1 MQATTPSMRA
11 VPPAIVRWS
20 AMALCLAVSIPGMI
34 VSSIGDNLGAA
45 ITFGTV
51 GAIASL
57 CLIAVTAVVV
67 DPSPMRPIVAAGPAV
82 GTANAGA
89 AGRSPTPDLEV
100 IGAELERR
108 ITALVEHG
116 ADEREVREAVRVA
129 VHLARGR

>member
-1 MQATTPSMRA
+1 MEAVNPSMRA
-11 VPPAIVRWS
+11 VPPAVVRWS

-57 CLIAVTAVVV
+57 CLITVTAVVV
-67 DPSPMRPIVAAGPAV
+67 DPSPTQPVIAPGASGATKAAS
-82 GTANAGA
+82 AGA
-89 AGRSPTPDLEV
+89 AAADVEA

-108 ITALVEHG
+108 IGTLIEAG
-116 ADEREVREAVRVA
+116 ADETEVRDVVRLA
-129 VHLARGR
+129 VHLARTR